1 MNYSVFILIVV
12 YRITLINVN
21 EIVVKY
27 MSLKS
32 RLVKERKCIS
42 TE

>member
-1 MNYSVFILIVV
+1 MNYSVFILTVV

-27 MSLKS
+27 MPLKS
-32 RLVKERKCIS
+32 CLVKEIKCIS